1 MLKNLFLFSTLMV
14 VCYNSIAQ
22 TNVSGGIYQNVTWS
36 LSGSPYIV
44 NGPVVVFP
52 GVTLNIEPGVE
63 IQINNETNN
72 NIYIETR
79 GTINCIGTDA
89 LPIKIYP
96 LFDTLNNVAWQGF
109 ICTSLQGGVLNADR
123 FEISNAHFPFSYET
137 PLTDCNYTNCK
148 FKRCFQA
155 TTVSNELNLTNCEL
169 IDNEVAVYGGSYFTI
184 SNCLFKDNT
193 TSIYAYTT
201 ALTISNSDFIDNQIG
216 VSFASNV
223 FESFS
228 ISDCQF
234 LNNGLAINYPNN
246 GIVQNCIFSDNATGI
261 QSAYQCEIANNT
273 FLYNELAIEASVKAD
288 IHNNQIS
295 TNFGGLLISNVSN
308 IQDSPLIYDNEIC
321 GNINYAVNNNTNMNY
336 SLLSNCFCSL
346 DSAGI
351 EQMIIDGYDDITKG
365 LINYQIYDS
374 TCNELLG
381 TVIKFGSIASI
392 NEATFDVNFEN
403 PVRSDLLVFVGI
415 EIESIEVRDLSGRAF
430 VFSTMGSN
438 HFDVSSLPSGFYVL
452 TAVNQQV
459 VRRSFVKV

>member
-1 MLKNLFLFSTLMV
+1 MFKKLFLFSTLMF

-22 TNVSGGIYQNVTWS
+22 TNVSGGIYQNATWS

-44 NGPVVVFP
+44 NGSVVVFP

-79 GTINCIGTDA
+79 GTINCVGTDA

-123 FEISNAHFPFSYET
+123 FEISNAYFPFSYET
-137 PLTDCNYTNCK
+137 PLTQYNYTNCK
-148 FKRCFQA
+148 FNRCFQA
-155 TTVSNELNLTNCEL
+155 ITVSNELNLTNCEL
-169 IDNEVAVYGGSYFTI
+169 IDNEVAIYGWSYFTI

-228 ISDCQF
+228 ITDCQF

-246 GIVQNCIFSDNATGI
+246 GIVQNCLFSDNTTGI
-261 QSAYQCEIANNT
+261 QSAYQCEIANNI
-273 FLYNELAIEASVKAD
+273 FSYNELAIEASVKAD

-336 SLLSNCFCSL
+336 SLLSNCFCGL

-351 EQMIIDGYDDITKG
+351 EQMIIDGYDDIIKG
-365 LINYQIYDS
+365 LINYQIYDT
-374 TCNELLG
+374 TCNDLLG

-392 NEATFDVNFEN
+392 NEAEIDVNFEN
-403 PVRSDLLVFVGI
+403 PVHSDIVVFVGT
-415 EIESIEVRDLSGRAF
+415 EIESIEVKDLNGKTYIFSKCGANKFDLSPL
-430 VFSTMGSN
+430 S
-438 HFDVSSLPSGFYVL
+438 SGFYVL
-452 TAVNQQV
+452 TAVNKQV
-459 VRRSFVKV
+459 VRRSFVKL